1 MIHLLLA
8 AVLLLLLPFLTG
20 QGLMAA
26 LDDLQKKRAGLPEKY
41 LSGSLVLLLLTEAAH
56 LLTLIRGEGI
66 AFCLK
71 TAGLLWIL
79 VATVSYLFTL
89 VRTFLR
95 TLKSSPEPKERKKDK
110 APADSVTAVFGAAAF
125 LLIAAQLVYIA
136 LGSHVAITGDM
147 TAETVQTLLGGAPFY
162 ETNPM
167 TGLPY
172 RAGIPSRLKILVLP
186 SFYAIFA
193 RAFSLPATTVV
204 WQLMPVFWAVNGY
217 CAFAY
222 LGRIF
227 FPGADADARRKRGIF
242 LFLAAFLV
250 LASDSLPGTEGF
262 SLLHAGFTGVSIR
275 LWVLVPA
282 LIAAFRERRFVLCA
296 LAVLTESVILWTRFG
311 VGMTLLLLLSLI
323 AATLLLR
330 RREVQPS

>member
-95 TLKSSPEPKERKKDK
+95 ALKSSPEPKERKKDK

-204 WQLMPVFWAVNGY
+204 WH
-217 CAFAY
+217 
-222 LGRIF
+222 LGGQRILRLRLSGENIR
-227 FPGADADARRKRGIF
+227 PRSGCGRAKEARD
-242 LFLAAFLV
+242 L
-250 LASDSLPGTEGF
+250 SLPRRLSGPGKRF
-262 SLLHAGFTGVSIR
+262 AAGYRRVFAPACRIYRRIHPSLGAGPRSDR
-275 LWVLVPA
+275 
-282 LIAAFRERRFVLCA
+282 
-296 LAVLTESVILWTRFG
+296 
-311 VGMTLLLLLSLI
+311 SL
-323 AATLLLR
+323 
-330 RREVQPS
+330 P